1 MKTNGKFVGLVFYF
15 EFSYS
20 SISIG
25 PPDARDENLTSALP
39 SFSIALVV
47 YTSPSNSNLTGLWA
61 QLFMTTPTIPS
72 PGSCLNSVWW
82 VSLPFG
88 NKVATWDNYINLIA
102 MDFINL
108 LN

>member
-1 MKTNGKFVGLVFYF
+1 MWKKEVQNVMKTNGKFVGLVFYF

-47 YTSPSNSNLTGLWA
+47 YTSPSNSNLTGL
-61 QLFMTTPTIPS
+61 
-72 PGSCLNSVWW
+72 
-82 VSLPFG
+82 
-88 NKVATWDNYINLIA
+88 
-102 MDFINL
+102 
-108 LN
+108 